1 MLEHV
6 RWIESEVNKMTDEEL
21 EAVRFRAYQIW
32 EREDRPHGRHEDHWA
47 QALTELGLNQPLP
60 EAAPNM
66 VSAQAR
72 KRGRT
77 IQDQ

>member
-1 MLEHV
+1 
-6 RWIESEVNKMTDEEL
+6 MTDEEL

-60 EAAPNM
+60 EAATM

-72 KRGRT
+72 KRGRSGEG
-77 IQDQ
+77 Q